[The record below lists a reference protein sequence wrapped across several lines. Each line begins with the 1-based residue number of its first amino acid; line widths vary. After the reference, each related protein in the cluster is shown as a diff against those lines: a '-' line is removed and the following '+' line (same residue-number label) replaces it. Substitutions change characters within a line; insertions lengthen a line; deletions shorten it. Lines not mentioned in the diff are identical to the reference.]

1 MIVMRYILGFLFL
14 GGCWHAGAVAL
25 GPDLLP
31 DPVATIRLF
40 AESLGTPEFWGH
52 ILVSLWRLTL
62 GLVAAVA
69 VAFPLGLLLGHC
81 RAADLAGSPLLFIT
95 YPLPKGSSSKTPVT
109 KPDGTKMFRSVFL
122 NDARRCCFFTN
133 IIVKY
138 YYDNIRNLVVL
149 WKSCSM
155 AN

>member
-1 MIVMRYILGFLFL
+1 MSQNGANGIKSFFRRGKGYLTAGDFANEVRRELISEVSNACVVVQFYPKSRSKRSRYSSENDVL
-14 GGCWHAGAVAL
+14 
-25 GPDLLP
+25 
-31 DPVATIRLF
+31 
-40 AESLGTPEFWGH
+40 
-52 ILVSLWRLTL
+52 
-62 GLVAAVA
+62 
-69 VAFPLGLLLGHC
+69 
-81 RAADLAGSPLLFIT
+81 
-95 YPLPKGSSSKTPVT
+95 GSSSKTPVT

-138 YYDNIRNLVVL
+138 YYDHIHNLVVL

>member
-1 MIVMRYILGFLFL
+1 MTNISLITT
-14 GGCWHAGAVAL
+14 
-25 GPDLLP
+25 PDLTQDTMGKVAQCRTNIIFIYRELTADDRFETEP
-31 DPVATIRLF
+31 GASFPVN
-40 AESLGTPEFWGH
+40 
-52 ILVSLWRLTL
+52 VMNQ
-62 GLVAAVA
+62 
-69 VAFPLGLLLGHC
+69 
-81 RAADLAGSPLLFIT
+81 
-95 YPLPKGSSSKTPVT
+95 GSSSKTPVT

-138 YYDNIRNLVVL
+138 YYDHIHNLVVL